1 MKLSTIKQ
9 LIREEVKSLLA
20 EEIVPKKIKDL
31 RSLSK
36 YFLSSEVS
44 TISDDIWGKNTTRI
58 VKDKFNKPYWVKYVY
73 KSTYDRYLEFRAAP
87 GHTNESI
94 ITEAPLAQEQD
105 NNYMFFQNL
114 KTIHHAVSHLL
125 KMDESAISKL
135 LSDGHGWALDHIT
148 TSADDIEEVYHFLT
162 SNLLGDTGNINEGLG
177 AFRRLV
183 VTTKKLGIV
192 KREVESFIN
201 RENIKADYPDAKIT
215 IKTVVIA
222 DRLIVDVE
230 ATSGT
235 ALASKILDI
244 IKKFDKEAT
253 IKVRKEKKLSAVT
266 EATVAPDLFSRHRF
280 IGTVVSNYTLAE
292 LVKLFKISEKRGH
305 PDKDKATQVLTRI
318 KFFDSEG
325 DVPMKFPKDKTKDG
339 KTLKN
344 LMDICFGRKT
354 PYSKM

>member
-1 MKLSTIKQ
+1 MKTLK
-9 LIREEVKSLLA
+9 LASLLK
-20 EEIVPKKIKDL
+20 EE
-31 RSLSK
+31 
-36 YFLSSEVS
+36 
-44 TISDDIWGKNTTRI
+44 
-58 VKDKFNKPYWVKYVY
+58 
-73 KSTYDRYLEFRAAP
+73 
-87 GHTNESI
+87 
-94 ITEAPLAQEQD
+94 PLAQEQD

-125 KMDESAISKL
+125 KMDESSISKL

-162 SNLLGDTGNINEGLG
+162 SNLLGEAGNINEGLG

-183 VTTKKLGIV
+183 ITTKKLGVV

-215 IKTVVIA
+215 IKTVVLA

-244 IKKFDKEAT
+244 VKKFDKDAVV
-253 IKVRKEKKLSAVT
+253 KVRKEKKLSAVT
-266 EATVAPDLFSRHRF
+266 EATVANADLFGRQRF

-305 PDKDKATQVLTRI
+305 PDKDKATKVLTRI

-354 PYSKM
+354 PYSQM